1 MGQTKTYL
9 LTEPKSF
16 LFHYCYPLNLTFGT
30 KTRFKGCTITAIKLT
45 LSTHIV
51 VLFLSTTVCTVVK
64 KSVIAQGESKS
75 PSGFLR
81 AQPLN
86 ALSAI
91 SCMRNGVPV
100 RHEHIDFNIML
111 NYRGRT
117 FSRKSFP
124 HKLHKPHNSNH
135 IQKV

>member
-1 MGQTKTYL
+1 MNPQL
-9 LTEPKSF
+9 F

-30 KTRFKGCTITAIKLT
+30 KTRFKGCTITAINLP
-45 LSTHIV
+45 LSTHLV
-51 VLFLSTTVCTVVK
+51 VPFLSTKVCTIVK
-64 KSVIAQGESKS
+64 IRYRTGGIEI

-100 RHEHIDFNIML
+100 RHEHI
-111 NYRGRT
+111 
-117 FSRKSFP
+117 
-124 HKLHKPHNSNH
+124 
-135 IQKV
+135 